1 MSNKNAK
8 GRSRIPF
15 EKDELIELMWIDLC
29 AGVSRYQ
36 IMLKLDRD
44 AYTGYETSKLS
55 QASKYKY
62 LQLAYSKCEGELQ
75 EEREKLR
82 DLFYSRFLSVYEEA
96 MENRDRQNAI
106 RALDLASKIAGVYA
120 EEKKDITLRGDI
132 KATINFGIGEE
143 ENKEENE
150 D

>member
-15 EKDELIELMWIDLC
+15 EKDELIELMWMDLC

-44 AYTGYETSKLS
+44 AYEGYETSKLS

-62 LQLAYSKCEGELQ
+62 LQLAYGKCEGELQ
-75 EEREKLR
+75 EERAKLR

-96 MENRDRQNAI
+96 MESRDRQNAI
-106 RALDLASKIAGVYA
+106 RALDLASRIAGVYA
-120 EEKKDITLRGDI
+120 EEKKDITLRGNI
-132 KATINFGIGEE
+132 KATIDFGIGED
-143 ENKEENE
+143 KENE

>member
-55 QASKYKY
+55 QATKYKY
-62 LQLAYSKCEGELQ
+62 LQLAYGKCEGELQ

-82 DLFYSRFLSVYEEA
+82 NLFYSRFLSVYEEA

-120 EEKKDITLRGDI
+120 EEKKDITISGDI
-132 KATINFGIGEE
+132 KATINFGLEEE
-143 ENKEENE
+143 ENKEEDE

>member
-29 AGVSRYQ
+29 AGVSGYQ

-55 QASKYKY
+55 QATKYKY
-62 LQLAYSKCEGELQ
+62 LQLAYGKCEGELQ

>member
-1 MSNKNAK
+1 MPNIQKNKK
-8 GRSRIPF
+8 GRIPF
-15 EKDELIELMWIDLC
+15 EKDELIELMWIDLMS
-29 AGVSRYQ
+29 GVSRYQ
-36 IMLKLDRD
+36 IMLKLERD
-44 AYTGYETSKLS
+44 AYDGYETSKLS
-55 QASKYKY
+55 RASKYKY
-62 LQLAYSKCEGELQ
+62 LQLAYGKCEGELQ
-75 EEREKLR
+75 EERAKLR
-82 DLFYSRFLSVYEEA
+82 DLFYSRFLSVYEDA

-132 KATINFGIGEE
+132 KATINFGL

>member
-1 MSNKNAK
+1 MPNIQKNKK
-8 GRSRIPF
+8 GRIPF
-15 EKDELIELMWIDLC
+15 EKEELIELMFLDLC

-36 IMLKLDRD
+36 IMLKLERD
-44 AYTGYETSKLS
+44 AYEGYKTSHLS
-55 QASKYKY
+55 RASKYKY
-62 LQLAYSKCEGELQ
+62 LQLAYGKCEGELQ

-82 DLFYSRFLSVYEEA
+82 NLFYSRFLSVYEEA

-106 RALDLASKIAGVYA
+106 RALDLASRIAGVYA
-120 EEKKDITLRGDI
+120 EEKKDLTIRGDI
-132 KATINFGIGEE
+132 KATINFGLE

>member
-8 GRSRIPF
+8 RRSPIPF
-15 EKDELIELMWIDLC
+15 EKDELIERMWIDLC

-44 AYTGYETSKLS
+44 AYEGYETSKLS

-62 LQLAYSKCEGELQ
+62 LQLAYSKCQGELQ
-75 EEREKLR
+75 EERAKLR

-106 RALDLASKIAGVYA
+106 RALDLASRLAGVYA
-120 EEKKDITLRGDI
+120 EEKKDV
-132 KATINFGIGEE
+132 TINGNIKTVISFGIGED
-143 ENKEENE
+143 KDNE

>member
-55 QASKYKY
+55 QATKYKY
-62 LQLAYSKCEGELQ
+62 LQLAYGKCEGELQ

>member
-1 MSNKNAK
+1 MPNIQKNKK
-8 GRSRIPF
+8 EGKKIPF
-15 EKDELIELMWIDLC
+15 DKEELIERIWIDLC

-44 AYTGYETSKLS
+44 AYDGYETSNLS
-55 QASKYKY
+55 KATKYRY
-62 LQLAYSKCEGELQ
+62 LQLAYGKCEGELQ
-75 EEREKLR
+75 EERAKLR

-106 RALDLASKIAGVYA
+106 RALDLASRIAGVYA
-120 EEKKDITLRGDI
+120 EEKKDV
-132 KATINFGIGEE
+132 TINGNIKTVISFGIGED
-143 ENKEENE
+143 KEDE